1 MTQLPLYLTALIEDK
16 YVNMRAIDDA
26 VEHVDDLGD
35 PVSDQIQVQ
44 LVSHLVEFGYKPN
57 KMG

>member
-1 MTQLPLYLTALIEDK
+1 
-16 YVNMRAIDDA
+16 MRAIDDA